1 MERNYV
7 VCDLETTG
15 LNPMTDKIIEIGM
28 VRVQQGEIAG
38 TYHTMVNPG
47 MPLPLKIKRITGID
61 DSDLINAPTMAGVMN
76 DVIDYIGDDAI
87 VGHNIRF
94 DLDFL
99 ATARGIPLINPHLD
113 TVELARLV
121 LPDAPSYR
129 LGSLCALLKIDTPG
143 CHRALNDAE
152 ATAGLMV
159 SLVRKI
165 RDLDPGILIQLNK
178 LLHEA
183 HSEWTGLVNEYLKV
197 LFKTFPNKKI
207 SPGFFLKR
215 AAEKES
221 QCQKPA
227 RGLSAGEKT
236 ILEQDDVVSLLKDDG
251 PLSGVI
257 PAYEYRPQQ
266 EAMVRAVTTALNEG
280 RFLLME
286 AGTGVGKSVAYL
298 LPAIMWSILNKE
310 RVLVATHTI
319 NLQEQLWFKDIPM
332 LAEIIKE
339 PFHVALAKGRQN
351 YICLRRWFGVL
362 DSSHQP
368 EEAAF
373 FARVLLWLGV
383 TETGDRSEL
392 NSSPVEG
399 DIWLTIC
406 GETEGCLG
414 PRCQYQK
421 DCFLNKARKNA
432 ESADLI
438 ITNHSLLF
446 SDIKA
451 DNRVLPSFGPL
462 IIDEAHHLEE
472 SATTHLG
479 IQFNRKSFNR
489 WLWIAGKALVK
500 LAEKAP
506 PSDGAKWILLLKSA
520 QETRMEVVEAAR
532 LFFEQLYDTVSGSVS
547 DTEYPY
553 SGISLRLP
561 FTGDSYEVF
570 LENGRRCEQLLRVF
584 AGEIKACVDLMEIWA
599 LAEEAWAGLV
609 RDTANIGQTGEALA
623 GDLHYIL
630 ENSDTGFVYW
640 AELELNSR
648 SANRNCSLYAAPVD
662 VGSLLYERLFKNKDT
677 VILTSATLTVSECFD
692 HIIERTGLNNLS
704 EQRLI
709 KAHFDSPFS
718 YDSQAMLCIN
728 RDLPVQGA
736 VDENVYMEKLEDA
749 LYKLIV
755 TIGGR
760 ALVLFT
766 SHRILREAY
775 RRLKPSLEI
784 QDICLLGHGIDG
796 SRSRLLEEFKGK
808 GRTALFGSLSFWEG
822 IDVPGDA
829 LTCVIIV
836 KLPFS
841 SPSVPI
847 IEARLEDLARQGKDG
862 FRVLSVPQA
871 VIRFKQGFGRLIRS
885 SSDRGCVIV
894 LDGRVLNRSYG
905 RQFLVSLPIK
915 RHIRGGIDFI
925 NKKVA
930 EWLENNQNNLGI

>member
-99 ATARGIPLINPHLD
+99 AAARGIPLINPHLD

-121 LPDAPSYR
+121 LPDAPGYR

-159 SLVRKI
+159 SLARKI

-183 HSEWTGLVNEYLKV
+183 HSEWTELVNEYLKV

-207 SPGFFLKR
+207 SPGFSLKR
-215 AAEKES
+215 AAEKEI

-227 RGLSAGEKT
+227 RGPSAGEKI

-362 DSSHQP
+362 DSPHQP

-648 SANRNCSLYAAPVD
+648 SANRNCSLYAASVD

-728 RDLPVQGA
+728 RDLPVQGVA
-736 VDENVYMEKLEDA
+736 DENVYMEKLEDA

-755 TIGGR
+755 TTGGR